1 MTDTIAATDR
11 SPFLGQKRT
20 PARRVAGY
28 VVAFAVIAGAA
39 VAAYMLTREVPDE
52 STPVSAHVHAAP
64 GTTAGGPVTLD
75 PEAARRIGVTF
86 ATAEAGPMVAEV
98 TSVGQVT
105 YDETRATA
113 IAPKV
118 DGWVEKLYVNFTGQ
132 NVREGE
138 PLFALYS
145 PMLVTAQEELLLAA
159 RLVRDVV
166 NGSEETRRNASE
178 MLVSARRRLQY
189 IDVSSAEIERI
200 EQTGQVSRTITLR
213 SPSRGVVVEK
223 MVLEG
228 QRIMAGETVYR
239 LADLREVWVEGEI
252 FENNVAS
259 IRMGQR
265 ASIEVQAYPGEQ
277 WHGTVSYV
285 YPTVDP
291 STRTARVRIALANAG
306 QRLKPGM
313 YATVHLTT
321 TRGRVLSVP
330 RSAVVTT
337 GERTIVFVRAPDGQ
351 LAPRDVVTGS
361 ANGDRVEIVSGLKEG
376 DTVVAS
382 ATFLIDAESNMK
394 SALDAMSG
402 MPGMGTKAP
411 PAPAPSRRDTMA
423 DMPGMKPPAPSGMDH
438 SQHQAKPAG
447 EPVRAPRGRGE

>member
-11 SPFLGQKRT
+11 SPFRGRKRT
-20 PARRVAGY
+20 PTRRVAGY

-39 VAAYMLTREVPDE
+39 VAAYVLTRETPDE
-52 STPVSAHVHAAP
+52 SPAAAHVHAAP
-64 GTTAGGPVTLD
+64 GANAGAPVTLD

-86 ATAEAGPMVAEV
+86 ATVEAGPMVAEV
-98 TSVGQVT
+98 TSVGQIT

-159 RLVRDVV
+159 RLVRDVA
-166 NGSEETRRNASE
+166 NGSEDTRRNAAE

-189 IDVSSAEIERI
+189 LDVSPAEIERI
-200 EQTGQVSRTITLR
+200 EQAGQVSRTITLR

-223 MVLEG
+223 AVLEG

-239 LADLREVWVEGEI
+239 LADLRDVWVEGEV
-252 FENNVAS
+252 FENDVAA
-259 IRMGQR
+259 IRMGQL

-330 RSAVVTT
+330 RSAVLTT
-337 GERTIVFVRAPDGQ
+337 GERTVVFLRAPDGQ

-361 ANGDRVEIVSGLKEG
+361 ANGDRVEIVNGLREG
-376 DTVVAS
+376 DTVVSS

-394 SALDAMSG
+394 SALDAMAG
-402 MPGMGTKAP
+402 MPGMGAKAP
-411 PAPAPSRRDTMA
+411 PAAAPPRRDTMA

-438 SQHQAKPAG
+438 SQHQPKAAA
-447 EPVRAPRGRGE
+447 EPLRPSRGRGE